1 MISVF
6 IWVYFLIGD
15 PMNGEQGTPYVQ
27 IETSRYYHETSRLR
41 DEIEQRAHRDFE
53 HNYPGHPVCD
63 GGWCRQEV
71 KVWQA

>member
-27 IETSRYYHETSRLR
+27 VTASQLDHDTAHTRDAIEHQVHE
-41 DEIEQRAHRDFE
+41 DFE

-63 GGWCRQEV
+63 GGWCKQEV